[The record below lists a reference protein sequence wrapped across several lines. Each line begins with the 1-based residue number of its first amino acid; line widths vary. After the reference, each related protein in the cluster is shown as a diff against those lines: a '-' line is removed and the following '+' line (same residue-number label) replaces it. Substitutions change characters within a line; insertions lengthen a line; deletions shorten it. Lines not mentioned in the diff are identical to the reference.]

1 MIEKNSKIYVA
12 GHRGMVGSAIVRRL
26 INEGYKNII
35 CRTSKELDLR
45 NQNEVEEFFKYER
58 PEYVILAA
66 AKVGGIQAN
75 IKMPADYLI
84 ENLQIQT
91 NVIYSSFKYNVKKL
105 LFLGSSCIY
114 PTNAPQP
121 LKEEYLLTSPL
132 EPTNEGYAI
141 AKIAGLKMCEYY
153 NKQYNKNFISIMPC
167 NLYGIN
173 DNFNLE
179 NSHVMAALIR
189 KFHEGKVNNLPYVTV
204 FGTGNQY
211 REFMYIDDLAEGA
224 IFLMNNY
231 SEKGFINIGT
241 GTDIT
246 IKELSYKIKEIVG
259 YKGEILFD
267 TSKPDGMNRK
277 LLDISKINEL
287 GWKSNTSLD
296 DGIKKT
302 YDYYLKILSNKE

>member
-231 SEKGFINIGT
+231 SEEGFINIGT

-259 YKGEILFD
+259 YEGEILFD

-277 LLDISKINEL
+277 LLDISKINKL
-287 GWKSNTSLD
+287 GWKSNTLLD